1 MVVSIVENWDIM
13 PTSARSAT
21 CRLLRKILFRD
32 LDSRYHKLASGILF
46 IEVIEVNRT
55 THVEE

>member
-13 PTSARSAT
+13 PTYVRNAT
-21 CRLLRKILFRD
+21 CRLLIKILVRN
-32 LDSRYHKLASGILF
+32 LDNHYDKLTSGILF
-46 IEVIEVNRT
+46 IKVTVVDRT